1 MNPLM
6 SEVPSKAEF
15 IEADIT
21 FNETKEYPYLF
32 NVVAFNDT
40 IMEWIVV
47 SRVRMNK
54 QDHRAHCLGFKKTF
68 QQCASSHPVQV
79 LHQQTSRK

>member
-1 MNPLM
+1 MNPLI
-6 SEVPSKAEF
+6 SEVLSKAEF

-21 FNETKEYPYLF
+21 FNETKKYSYLF

-40 IMEWIVV
+40 MEWIVV

-54 QDHRAHCLGFKKTF
+54 QDQAHCLGFKTF
-68 QQCASSHPVQV
+68 QQCTSSHSSFKIGES
-79 LHQQTSRK
+79 L